1 MAATL
6 LAAAGVDAAAGAVF
20 VFVAWRLARRPVSR
34 GASRPARM
42 FALWWAALGAY
53 TFTGAALNLA
63 GWAGATDLGAFVA
76 ARAATLVLACA
87 AFAGLMHYLVFL
99 YTGRDALRP
108 IAASY
113 GALCAATIA
122 IVLASRPVGVDVQAW
137 RTDLVYAGAVS
148 TAVLVA
154 SLVVFLGPPIACL
167 LAYLRLLPRLTEPAQ
182 RWRVGVVAPAMLV
195 WLVGTFLA
203 RAAQDG
209 WLQLWLRPVL
219 GLAVA
224 AVVLLAYAPPAAL
237 RARLGLAPPVEEVRA
252 APPPPPFADPPPAAD
267 DRPAPELR
275 RRAP

>member
-1 MAATL
+1 
-6 LAAAGVDAAAGAVF
+6 
-20 VFVAWRLARRPVSR
+20 
-34 GASRPARM
+34 
-42 FALWWAALGAY
+42 
-53 TFTGAALNLA
+53 
-63 GWAGATDLGAFVA
+63 
-76 ARAATLVLACA
+76 
-87 AFAGLMHYLVFL
+87 
-99 YTGRDALRP
+99 
-108 IAASY
+108 
-113 GALCAATIA
+113 
-122 IVLASRPVGVDVQAW
+122 
-137 RTDLVYAGAVS
+137 
-148 TAVLVA
+148 VLVA